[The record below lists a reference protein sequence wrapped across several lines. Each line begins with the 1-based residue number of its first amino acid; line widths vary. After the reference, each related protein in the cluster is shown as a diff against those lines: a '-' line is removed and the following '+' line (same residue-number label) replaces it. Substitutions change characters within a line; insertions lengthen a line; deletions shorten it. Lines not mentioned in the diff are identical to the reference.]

1 MTRRAPPRR
10 EDLAAEYAELWATC
24 EIRPER
30 RAQVMAA
37 ARRIIAGKPR
47 YERIES
53 ETRVPWWF
61 VGLIHHMESGCHF
74 GCHLHNGDSLA
85 RPTVRVPAGRPKG
98 PGPFT
103 WDESACDA
111 LVIKG
116 LDRITRWDIATV
128 AYELERYN
136 GWGYRL
142 WHPEVLSPYLWS
154 MTNHYRR
161 GKYVA
166 DGQWSPTAVSG
177 QPGAMAILKEL
188 LALEPSIAIEETL
201 VDPADE
207 FVATPETSP
216 EAPAS
221 MATSST
227 GNAAVVVGGG
237 GTAMAA
243 TEISGAVQKL
253 AGTGKPIGLVDV
265 ALALLSSSTFI
276 VAVLTTAGAV
286 YIWLERARIRRRWGV

>member
-47 YERIES
+47 YARIEAD
-53 ETRVPWWF
+53 TRVPWWF
-61 VGLIHHMESGCHF
+61 VGLIHHMESGCQF

-98 PGPFT
+98 TGPFT
-103 WDESACDA
+103 WEESACDA
-111 LVIKG
+111 LMMNGIE
-116 LDRITRWDIATV
+116 RITHWDIATV

-142 WHPEVLSPYLWS
+142 WHPETLSPYLWS

-166 DGQWSPTAVSG
+166 DGKWSPTAVSG

-188 LALEPSIAIEETL
+188 LAVDPTVAIEETYT
-201 VDPADE
+201 DPADE
-207 FVATPETSP
+207 FTATPAA
-216 EAPAS
+216 APDAPPS

-237 GTAMAA
+237 GTTMAA
-243 TEISGAVQKL
+243 TEVSSAAQKI
-253 AGTGKPIGLVDV
+253 AASGKPFSWADF
-265 ALALLSSSTFI
+265 ALALLSSPTFI